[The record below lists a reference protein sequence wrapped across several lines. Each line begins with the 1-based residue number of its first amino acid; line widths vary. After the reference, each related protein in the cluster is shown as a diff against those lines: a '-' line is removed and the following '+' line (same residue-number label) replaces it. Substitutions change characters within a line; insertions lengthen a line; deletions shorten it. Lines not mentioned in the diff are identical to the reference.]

1 MSDFKELDPPR
12 TTIVTN
18 SRWYVGT
25 LNYGSLYLH
34 NDLLLHAETVN
45 SNDEWNGLFDT
56 ELEAMST
63 CRQYYIKHA
72 MSFPYEI
79 RYQHILNSG
88 QKTNTTSCQSQTM
101 VFK

>member
-1 MSDFKELDPPR
+1 MSDFEELDPPR
-12 TTIVTN
+12 QIAFDT
-18 SRWYVGT
+18 RWYIGT
-25 LNYGSLYLH
+25 LNYGKEYLH
-34 NDLLLHAETVN
+34 NDLLLHNETVN
-45 SNDEWNGLFDT
+45 SNDEWNGLFNT

-79 RYQHILNSG
+79 RYQHILGIG
-88 QKTNTTSCQSQTM
+88 QTTNTTSCQSQTM